1 MEFTEA
7 KYRFNFENP
16 PEPEV
21 DEQINYPRLKL
32 GEITV
37 KIVEKEPVKTK
48 EEILTKEVAFKDFGR
63 RLRQHSEY
71 IDKHYG

>member
-32 GEITV
+32 GEITA
-37 KIVEKEPVKTK
+37 KIVEKAISASSMSVNK
-48 EEILTKEVAFKDFGR
+48 V
-63 RLRQHSEY
+63 
-71 IDKHYG
+71 